1 MDFGVDYMDKKSFAG
16 FYKKEIKERQ
26 EILAKEFDLSKDEKA
41 LLSKES
47 ALPFSVANRMIENVV
62 GTFPLPYSVATNFV
76 IDGED
81 YIIPMAIEEPSVVAA
96 ASNAAKISNGFET
109 AADEPIMIGQ
119 IQVINIKDAEH
130 AKNTIEHHKTELL
143 ELVEK
148 VDPVLI
154 KFGGGPKDL
163 QVNILEDEKGK
174 MLEVQLL
181 VDVRD
186 AMGANAINTMTEKLA
201 PKIEELTK
209 GKAILKIISNLAI
222 YRRAQAKAVWTK
234 DALGGSTKGKFNGEE
249 VVEAILNAYRFAVA
263 TQFRAT
269 THNKG
274 IMNGIDA
281 VMIATGQDFRAI
293 EAGAHSFAA
302 YKGKY
307 SPLTKYSKD
316 KDGNLVGEI
325 DMPLVLGIVGGAIK
339 VHPLAQLSMKILGV
353 KTAEELARIIVSV
366 GLAQNFAAL
375 RVLSTEGLQKGHMR
389 LHAKNIAV
397 QAGATKEEIDIV
409 AAKMVEAKEVSQGK
423 AEEILGEIRK

>member
-1 MDFGVDYMDKKSFAG
+1 MMDKESFAG
-16 FYKKEIKERQ
+16 FYKKEIKDRQ
-26 EILAKEFDLSKDEKA
+26 EILAKEFSLSESEKR
-41 LLSKES
+41 LLEKEGP
-47 ALPFSVANRMIENVV
+47 LDFEIANRMIENVV
-62 GTFPLPYSVATNFV
+62 GTFPLPYGVATNFV
-76 IDGED
+76 IDGKD
-81 YIIPMAIEEPSVVAA
+81 YVIPMALEEPSVVAA
-96 ASNAAKISNGFET
+96 ASNAAKLSSGFET

-119 IQVINIKDAEH
+119 IQVVDIEDAEH
-130 AKNTIEHHKTELL
+130 AKNIIEHHKTELL
-143 ELVEK
+143 EFATT
-148 VDPVLI
+148 VDPVLV

-209 GKAILKIISNLAI
+209 GKVILKIISNLAI
-222 YRRAQAKAVWTK
+222 YRRAQAKAIWTK
-234 DALGGSTKGKFNGEE
+234 EALGKSTKGKFTGEE

-281 VMIATGQDFRAI
+281 VMIATGQDFRTI
-293 EAGAHSFAA
+293 ETSAHSFAA
-302 YKGKY
+302 YNGKY

-339 VHPLAQLSMKILGV
+339 VHPLAQLSMKILEV

-375 RVLSTEGLQKGHMR
+375 RVLSTEGLQKGHMK

-397 QAGATKEEIDIV
+397 QAGATKEEINVV
-409 AAKMVEAKEVSQGK
+409 AAKMIEAKEVSQGS
-423 AEEILGEIRK
+423 AEEIIKEIRK